1 MCTNGFS
8 TTDPLPHIIHV
19 YHITYPQTTVHAAER
34 FLTIPP
40 RLMCI
45 DVYIVRVNTLL
56 LGGTPGQVYQ
66 GPDQEIGP
74 ASVRVAHVLACP
86 VPCTSNM
93 TTRFTQEVKSDWFR
107 YTKNWGQAV
116 KVYPYNWLTHELCV
130 YILRLK
136 RHNILYVAKT
146 FCLW

>member
-1 MCTNGFS
+1 MPYHKGTNDFS
-8 TTDPLPHIIHV
+8 TTDPPPPPFPHIIDV
-19 YHITYPQTTVHAAER
+19 YHITMITYPQTTVHAVDR
-34 FLTIPP
+34 LLTIPP
-40 RLMCI
+40 CLICI
-45 DVYIVRVNTLL
+45 NRINVLVNTLL

-107 YTKNWGQAV
+107 YTKN
-116 KVYPYNWLTHELCV
+116 
-130 YILRLK
+130 
-136 RHNILYVAKT
+136 
-146 FCLW
+146 